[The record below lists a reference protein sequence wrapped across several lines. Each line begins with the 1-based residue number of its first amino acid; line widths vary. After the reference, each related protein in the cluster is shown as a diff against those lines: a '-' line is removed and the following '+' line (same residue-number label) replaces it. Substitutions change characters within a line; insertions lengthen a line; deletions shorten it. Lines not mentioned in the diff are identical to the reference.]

1 MRPDICRT
9 DLMWQVRKRSPATL
23 IDLSP
28 LGTVQASANRVG
40 KLARAYICLYTY
52 VQWWCIVLPSKS
64 IWQVTAIRP
73 TSLSEPPCIARGKTH
88 ESIVKFTQ
96 KCPQWSFSGVFA
108 FLQGELVAA
117 CVAWQDVEQPFA
129 RFGRAW
135 WIPLECFSSCCFCSF
150 PAHFTHWQ
158 ASLCFRWGGEW
169 VWQDCGWALSVCVC
183 VCI

>member
-73 TSLSEPPCIARGKTH
+73 TSHSEPPCIARGKNPWVNCQVHPKVSTMIIFRRICIPARRACCRLCGVARCRAAICPFW
-88 ESIVKFTQ
+88 ESLMN
-96 KCPQWSFSGVFA
+96 SSRMLLLLL
-108 FLQGELVAA
+108 FLL
-117 CVAWQDVEQPFA
+117 
-129 RFGRAW
+129 
-135 WIPLECFSSCCFCSF
+135 FSSSF
-150 PAHFTHWQ
+150 HT
-158 ASLCFRWGGEW
+158 LTG
-169 VWQDCGWALSVCVC
+169 
-183 VCI
+183 